1 MNNKELVYK
10 DVKLMILDD
19 TIAAISTAIGEGGIG
34 IVRMSGGEA
43 LNILSRVFKSF
54 KDKSTMDMKS
64 FTMRYGHIVD
74 RETGERID
82 EVIVS
87 FMKAPNTYTKEDV
100 VEINCHGGIVAVRR
114 ILFLL
119 LNNGARLAE
128 PGEFTKRAFL
138 NGRID
143 LSQAEAVIDLIRAKT
158 DESMSIAL
166 EQSEGK
172 LSRKVRI
179 LMDRLLG
186 MLAHVE
192 AAVAFPEDDIEDI
205 VNDKMI
211 EEGKSLEKEVIALIE
226 SAGTG
231 KILREGLNTIIVG
244 KPNVGKSSLLNELLQ
259 EKRAI
264 VTDIPGTTRD
274 VIEEYINIRGIPVK
288 LVDTAGIRDTHD
300 VVESIGVEKSKEYIE
315 KSDLVIFIID
325 NSRPIEE
332 EDEEI
337 IKIVKG
343 KKVIIVVNKMD
354 LPRAADIEYL
364 ESKINGVPFIFTS
377 ISSERGIEDIKA
389 KIAELVF
396 EGNIKPK
403 DISVTNVRHR
413 DALIKAMEDIKK
425 GIDTISSGLPLDFA
439 GIEFKDAYLKLGEIT
454 GDTVEEDIIDR
465 IFADF
470 CIGK

>member
-1 MNNKELVYK
+1 MN
-10 DVKLMILDD
+10 LDD

-34 IVRMSGGEA
+34 IVRMSGDKA
-43 LNILSRVFKSF
+43 LNILERVFKGF
-54 KDKSTMDMKS
+54 KDKGVMDMKS
-64 FTMRYGHIVD
+64 FTMRYGYIID
-74 RETGERID
+74 SETEEKVD

-87 FMKAPNTYTKEDV
+87 YMKSPNTYTREDV

-114 ILFLL
+114 VLALL
-119 LNNGARLAE
+119 LKNGARLAE

-158 DESMSIAL
+158 DESMDIAL
-166 EQSEGK
+166 EQSAGK
-172 LSRKVRI
+172 LSNKVRI
-179 LMDRLLG
+179 LMDKLLG

-211 EEGKSLEKEVIALIE
+211 KEGKAIESEIAVLIE
-226 SAGTG
+226 NASTG
-231 KILREGLNTIIVG
+231 RILREGLNTIIVG

-274 VIEEYINIRGIPVK
+274 VIEEYINIKGIPVK
-288 LVDTAGIRDTHD
+288 LVDTAGIRDTRD

-315 KSDLVIFIID
+315 KSDLVILMID
-325 NSRPIEE
+325 NSRPLEE
-332 EDEEI
+332 EDEDI
-337 IKIVKG
+337 IKIIKG
-343 KKVIIVVNKMD
+343 KRVILVVNKMD
-354 LPRAADIEYL
+354 LPGAADIEYL
-364 ESKINGVPFIFTS
+364 KRKINGVPFIFTS
-377 ISSERGIEDIKA
+377 MDSENGIEEIKN

-396 EGNIKPK
+396 EGHIKPK
-403 DISVTNVRHR
+403 DISVTNVRHQN
-413 DALIKAMEDIKK
+413 ALIKAREGVQR
-425 GIDTISSGLPLDFA
+425 GINTISTGLPLDFA

>member
-1 MNNKELVYK
+1 MVK
-10 DVKLMILDD
+10 DVNLMSLDD
-19 TIAAISTAIGEGGIG
+19 TIVAISTAIGEGGIG
-34 IVRMSGGEA
+34 IVRMSGENA
-43 LNILSRVFKSF
+43 LNILNRVFKNINNR
-54 KDKSTMDMKS
+54 DTMEMKS
-64 FTMRYGHIVD
+64 FTMRYGHIID
-74 RETGERID
+74 DESNETVD

-87 FMKAPNTYTKEDV
+87 YMKAPNTYTKEDV
-100 VEINCHGGIVAVRR
+100 VEVNCHGGVVAVRR
-114 ILFLL
+114 ILALL
-119 LNNGARLAE
+119 IKKGARLAE

-158 DESMSIAL
+158 EESMKIAL
-166 EQSEGK
+166 EQSDGK
-172 LSRKVRI
+172 LSKQVKI
-179 LMDRLLG
+179 LMKELLG

-192 AAVAFPEDDIEDI
+192 AAVSFPEDDIESI
-205 VNDKMI
+205 VNDEMVQKGKNIKM
-211 EEGKSLEKEVIALIE
+211 EIE
-226 SAGTG
+226 SLIQNANTG
-231 KILREGLNTIIVG
+231 RILREGLNTIIVG

-288 LVDTAGIRDTHD
+288 LVDTAGIRSTHD

-315 KSDLVIFIID
+315 KSDLVIFMVD
-325 NSRPIEE
+325 NSRPIED

-337 IKIVKG
+337 IKMLTGRK
-343 KKVIIVVNKMD
+343 IIVVVNKVD
-354 LPRAADIEYL
+354 IPGIADIEYL
-364 ESKINGVPFIFTS
+364 KSKLNNSPLIFTS
-377 ISSERGIEDIKA
+377 LSTKNGVDLIKD
-389 KIAELVF
+389 KIADMVF
-396 EGNIKPK
+396 EGHIKTK
-403 DISVTNVRHR
+403 DISVTNVRHQ
-413 DALIKAMEDIKK
+413 DALIKAGESVQR
-425 GIDTISSGLPLDFA
+425 GIDTILSGLPLDFA

>member
-1 MNNKELVYK
+1 MNLIK
-10 DVKLMILDD
+10 DVNLMNLDD
-19 TIAAISTAIGEGGIG
+19 TIVAISTAIGEGGIG
-34 IVRMSGGEA
+34 IVRISGEDA
-43 LNILSRVFKSF
+43 ISILNRVFISF
-54 KDKSTMDMKS
+54 RDRDTMEMKS
-64 FTMRYGHIVD
+64 FTMRYGHIID
-74 RETGERID
+74 NETNEKID

-87 FMKAPNTYTKEDV
+87 YMKAPNTYTKEDV
-100 VEINCHGGIVAVRR
+100 VEVNCHGGVVAVRR
-114 ILFLL
+114 VLSLL
-119 LNNGARLAE
+119 LKNGARLAE

-158 DESMSIAL
+158 DESMKIAL

-172 LSRKVRI
+172 LSKNVKA
-179 LMDRLLG
+179 LMDKLLG

-192 AAVAFPEDDIEDI
+192 AAVAFPEDDIENI
-205 VNDKMI
+205 VNDEMI
-211 EEGKSLEKEVIALIE
+211 VNGKIIRAEIDLLIQ
-226 SAGTG
+226 SAQTG

-274 VIEEYINIRGIPVK
+274 AIEEYINIKGIPVK
-288 LVDTAGIRDTHD
+288 LVDTAGIRSTHD

-315 KSDLVIFIID
+315 KSDLVIFMID
-325 NSRPIEE
+325 NNRPIED

-337 IKIVKG
+337 IKIING
-343 KKVIIVVNKMD
+343 KKVIVVVNKTD
-354 LPRAADIEYL
+354 LPRLVDIEYVKRKL
-364 ESKINGVPFIFTS
+364 NNTPFIFTS
-377 ISSERGIEDIKA
+377 INTENGIELIKD
-389 KIAELVF
+389 KIVEMVF
-396 EGNIKPK
+396 EGHIKPK

-413 DALIKAMEDIKK
+413 DALIRAREGVQK
-425 GIDTISSGLPLDFA
+425 GIDTIVSGLPLDFA
-439 GIEFKDAYLKLGEIT
+439 GIDFKDAYLRLGEIT

>member
-1 MNNKELVYK
+1 MN
-10 DVKLMILDD
+10 LDD
-19 TIAAISTAIGEGGIG
+19 TIVAISTAIGEGGIG
-34 IVRMSGGEA
+34 IVRMSGEEA
-43 LNILSRVFKSF
+43 LNILNRVFKSF
-54 KDKSTMDMKS
+54 KEKSTMEMKS
-64 FTMRYGHIVD
+64 FTMRYGHIID
-74 RETGERID
+74 KETKEKVD

-87 FMKAPNTYTKEDV
+87 YMKAPNTYTKEDV
-100 VEINCHGGIVAVRR
+100 VEVNCHGGVVAVRR
-114 ILFLL
+114 VLSLL
-119 LNNGARLAE
+119 LKNGARLAE

-158 DESMSIAL
+158 DESMEIAL

-172 LSRKVRI
+172 LSNKVRK
-179 LMDRLLG
+179 LMDKLLG

-192 AAVAFPEDDIEDI
+192 AAVAFPEDDIENI
-205 VNDKMI
+205 VNDEMI
-211 EEGKSLEKEVIALIE
+211 ENGKILGAEIDALIE
-226 SAGTG
+226 NAGTG

-274 VIEEYINIRGIPVK
+274 VIEEYINIKGIPVK
-288 LVDTAGIRDTHD
+288 LVDTAGIRSTHD

-315 KSDLVIFIID
+315 KSDLVIFMID
-325 NSRPIEE
+325 NSRPVEK

-337 IKIVKG
+337 INIIKG
-343 KKVIIVVNKMD
+343 KKIIVVVNKTD
-354 LPRAADIEYL
+354 LPKAADIEYVKGKL
-364 ESKINGVPFIFTS
+364 SMVPFIFTS
-377 ISSERGIEDIKA
+377 ISTENGVELIKD
-389 KIAELVF
+389 KISELVF
-396 EGNIKPK
+396 EGHIRPK

-413 DALIKAMEDIKK
+413 DALIKAKEGIQR
-425 GIDTISSGLPLDFA
+425 GIDAIVSGLPLDFA